1 VSEQFRAD
9 EFPVGLRLKLSTRDK
24 RICSTHDARATR
36 QHSTAC
42 HSEEADAAV
51 IGVDEVEGS
60 AAATEVDSAVVREG
74 AEVASNRSVHP
85 TRCWVCHT
93 PKSNTAVRPD
103 S

>member
-1 VSEQFRAD
+1 LPRKKFRAD
-9 EFPVGLRLKLSTRDK
+9 EFPVELRLELSTRDK

-51 IGVDEVEGS
+51 IEVGGAEGS
-60 AAATEVDSAVVREG
+60 AAATEVDSAAVREE

-85 TRCWVCHT
+85 TRC
-93 PKSNTAVRPD
+93 
-103 S
+103 